1 MTLAMCGQN
10 VGCLKSNSSVSLFG
24 NLFVAVILPF
34 IFGNPRICPQT
45 ARGWG
50 GGGGGSRSSTT
61 TNNIVEQFQG
71 WLLNELLIMLAYLE
85 PLVESFTL
93 RRLLFLL

>member
-45 ARGWG
+45 ARGG
-50 GGGGGSRSSTT
+50 GVEARDQVPPPTT
-61 TNNIVEQFQG
+61 
-71 WLLNELLIMLAYLE
+71 LLNNFK
-85 PLVESFTL
+85 VGC
-93 RRLLFLL
+93 

>member
-50 GGGGGSRSSTT
+50 GGVEARDQVPPPTT
-61 TNNIVEQFQG
+61 
-71 WLLNELLIMLAYLE
+71 LLNNFK
-85 PLVESFTL
+85 VGC
-93 RRLLFLL
+93 

>member
-34 IFGNPRICPQT
+34 IFGNPRICSQT
-45 ARGWG
+45 ARGRGEG
-50 GGGGGSRSSTT
+50 GGVEARDQVPPPTT
-61 TNNIVEQFQG
+61 
-71 WLLNELLIMLAYLE
+71 LLNNFK
-85 PLVESFTL
+85 VSC
-93 RRLLFLL
+93 